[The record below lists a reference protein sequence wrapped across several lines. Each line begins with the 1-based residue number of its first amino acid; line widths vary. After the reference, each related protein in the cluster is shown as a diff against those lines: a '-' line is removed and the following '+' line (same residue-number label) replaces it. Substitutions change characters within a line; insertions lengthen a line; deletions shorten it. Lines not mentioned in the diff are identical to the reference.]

1 MGRAPVTPV
10 VRQPLHYFT
19 NRRLSSMKTYIHLSG
34 AHHYPLPANFRNDDV
49 RYPESLV
56 EYFIEEFTQ
65 KGDIVFDPFAGFGTT
80 LVVAERME
88 RVSYGMEIDQ
98 DRVNFA
104 RSRIANPKRLIHG
117 DARHLGGLDFP
128 QFDFSMTS
136 PPYMTRDNHP
146 QYPFSGYR
154 ITGETYGDY
163 LRDIRN
169 IYAQLR
175 ARMKPSGKVVLE
187 VANLKSE
194 KHVTT
199 LAWDVAQE
207 ISQVFRFEGEV
218 IVCWDQCA
226 YGNDHTYC
234 LLFSVQ

>member
-104 RSRIANPKRLIHG
+104 RSR
-117 DARHLGGLDFP
+117 GLTMH
-128 QFDFSMTS
+128 STS
-136 PPYMTRDNHP
+136 PPYVVSKWVVGQSCVAPLVALMSTTGMFTTIVDVGVNAP
-146 QYPFSGYR
+146 PATGCGISGW
-154 ITGETYGDY
+154 TGCVWSPG
-163 LRDIRN
+163 
-169 IYAQLR
+169 R
-175 ARMKPSGKVVLE
+175 A
-187 VANLKSE
+187 
-194 KHVTT
+194 
-199 LAWDVAQE
+199 
-207 ISQVFRFEGEV
+207 VFPE
-218 IVCWDQCA
+218 
-226 YGNDHTYC
+226 
-234 LLFSVQ
+234 